1 MACLLICNDRS
12 VAESTEQPGTA
23 KERPPFGGPPPA
35 IVTPRPSDES
45 ILFDQFVLFLI
56 LADGQLDN

>member
-1 MACLLICNDRS
+1 MACLLICNDRERGR
-12 VAESTEQPGTA
+12 VDGAAGTA